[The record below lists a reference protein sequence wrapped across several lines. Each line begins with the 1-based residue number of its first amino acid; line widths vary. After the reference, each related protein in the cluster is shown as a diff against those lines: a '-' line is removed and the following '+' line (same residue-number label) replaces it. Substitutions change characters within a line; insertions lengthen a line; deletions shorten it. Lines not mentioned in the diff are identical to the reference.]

1 MILRL
6 LAIAAAFGVSIAIS
20 PMASASPLSA
30 SVPALNVPNVQSDSV
45 ELVAKRKYK
54 RKYKRLKPG
63 CRAAFCKPGYN
74 YGKYNRKKRQ
84 RNFAR
89 QIVKGIILGAAIVT
103 VAGVVPNRP
112 GPEYC
117 WRWSNSARTRGYW
130 DWCY

>member
-1 MILRL
+1 MRL
-6 LAIAAAFGVSIAIS
+6 LAIATALAILVDALPS
-20 PMASASPLSA
+20 AMASLLHAGIPSLDVKNAMS
-30 SVPALNVPNVQSDSV
+30 NGV
-45 ELVAKRKYK
+45 ELIGNRNHK

-74 YGKYNRKKRQ
+74 YGKYYREKRKRK
-84 RNFAR
+84 FAR
-89 QIVKGIILGAAIVT
+89 QIVRGIILGAVIVT

>member
-1 MILRL
+1 MKLKF
-6 LAIAAAFGVSIAIS
+6 LAVTAALALSVAAFPA
-20 PMASASPLSA
+20 ANASPLRAGVPSLDVPSA
-30 SVPALNVPNVQSDSV
+30 ISDNV

-54 RKYKRLKPG
+54 RKYKPLKPG

-74 YGKYNRKKRQ
+74 YGKYYKKKRK

-89 QIVKGIILGAAIVT
+89 QIVKGVILGAAIVT
-103 VAGVVPNRP
+103 VAGVVPRRP

-117 WRWSNSARTRGYW
+117 WRWSNNARTRGYW

>member
-1 MILRL
+1 MRLIILAVTAV
-6 LAIAAAFGVSIAIS
+6 LALSVAAFHTAN
-20 PMASASPLSA
+20 ASPLRSG
-30 SVPALNVPNVQSDSV
+30 VPSLDVTNVMSENV
-45 ELVAKRKYK
+45 ELVAKRNYK

-74 YGKYNRKKRQ
+74 YGKYYRKKRQ

-89 QIVKGIILGAAIVT
+89 QIVKGVILGAAIVT
-103 VAGVVPNRP
+103 VAGVIPRRP

-117 WRWSNSARTRGYW
+117 WRWSNNARTRGYW